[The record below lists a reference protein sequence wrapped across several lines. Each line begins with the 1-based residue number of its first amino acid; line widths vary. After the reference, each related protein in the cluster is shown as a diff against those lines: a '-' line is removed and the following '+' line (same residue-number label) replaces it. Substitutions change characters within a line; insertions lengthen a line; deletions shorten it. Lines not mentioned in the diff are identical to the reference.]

1 MPIYVCL
8 THEALSNT
16 FALHKVLLRCPT
28 PPLLYRKSCLDAPRH
43 IFFAES
49 PAEIPHTHSLRN
61 IRLQPLQKGITPP
74 HFLDQQH
81 QASDIRHHTSQ
92 SPNSKQHEM
101 EFLAGPEL
109 LGKVNSLIRV
119 NFMRCLGC
127 VQSDRSSWC
136 VSATTTHSAVLS
148 IHFSHPTVK
157 CNYHRKLSLD
167 PSPQSFL
174 SKNILETPPNTL
186 GHCVLLRDHMKSVKN
201 QVCLGQELT
210 TFTYSSQ
217 VIFFQV
223 PYSSAYSIW

>member
-1 MPIYVCL
+1 MPH
-8 THEALSNT
+8 TT
-16 FALHKVLLRCPT
+16 FALQKVLLRCPT
-28 PPLLYRKSCLDAPRH
+28 PHFLCRKSCWDTPHPLTEKYQTSTTPKRH
-43 IFFAES
+43 HTTTFPW
-49 PAEIPHTHSLRN
+49 PA
-61 IRLQPLQKGITPP
+61 TP
-74 HFLDQQH
+74 
-81 QASDIRHHTSQ
+81 SIRHHTSQ

-101 EFLAGPEL
+101 ELLAGPEL
-109 LGKVNSLIRV
+109 LAKVNSLIRV

-223 PYSSAYSIW
+223 PYSSAYPIC